1 MNIVFWALIVLALIF
16 LWFSLS
22 HLFKDVG
29 EWGLNLYHKA
39 KEEMADD
46 DEQDENKSDETKEIN
61 NER

>member
-39 KEEMADD
+39 KDEMS
-46 DEQDENKSDETKEIN
+46 DENDDENKSKETKEAN

>member
-39 KEEMADD
+39 KDEMSDEDD
-46 DEQDENKSDETKEIN
+46 DENKSEETKETN

>member
-22 HLFKDVG
+22 YLFKDVG

-39 KEEMADD
+39 KDEMS
-46 DEQDENKSDETKEIN
+46 DEDHDENKSEEVKETNDEG
-61 NER
+61 

>member
-39 KEEMADD
+39 KDEMSDEDD
-46 DEQDENKSDETKEIN
+46 DENDSKETEEAN

>member
-39 KEEMADD
+39 KDEMSDEDD
-46 DEQDENKSDETKEIN
+46 DENKSKETKEAN

>member
-29 EWGLNLYHKA
+29 EWWLDLYHNA
-39 KEEMADD
+39 KDEMSGEELS
-46 DEQDENKSDETKEIN
+46 ENDSKETEEAN